1 MVFKVCFRHQ
11 KFDKKGGSCGDRS
24 GIEKTWTADLLE
36 LLVAQGRE
44 QEALKK
50 ELEAAAAKRC
60 GELEMS
66 ARQKAD
72 AYWQEVSSRLQSFY
86 QEHEAL
92 KELLAQGGHP

>member
-1 MVFKVCFRHQ
+1 MT
-11 KFDKKGGSCGDRS
+11 DRELRKL
-24 GIEKTWTADLLE
+24 GRRDLLE

-44 QEALKK
+44 QESLKK
-50 ELEAAAAKRC
+50 ELEEAAAKRC
-60 GELEMS
+60 GELEVS
-66 ARQKAD
+66 ARQKED

>member
-1 MVFKVCFRHQ
+1 MTDQELRKLGR
-11 KFDKKGGSCGDRS
+11 R
-24 GIEKTWTADLLE
+24 DLLE

-50 ELEAAAAKRC
+50 ELEEAAAKRC

>member
-1 MVFKVCFRHQ
+1 M
-11 KFDKKGGSCGDRS
+11 
-24 GIEKTWTADLLE
+24 
-36 LLVAQGRE
+36 
-44 QEALKK
+44 KK
-50 ELEAAAAKRC
+50 ELEEARAKLEEREICLEESGSLAEAALRLNGIFDAA
-60 GELEMS
+60 EEA